1 MPTPRQILVEGAAA
15 VGVPLD
21 PGQVALLE
29 QHVALQLKWN
39 KSINLTALVDPVE
52 VAERHVV
59 DSLAAAPLLAP
70 GLLLD
75 AGAGGGFPGIP
86 LRVAR
91 GDLDVWMVDSVG
103 KKVAFLKVA
112 QVALGLKGLQSKA
125 VRLEGKPEKEGLPLV
140 RTAISRAFAAP
151 ADWLKLAEPY
161 LLPGGSVWCL
171 LGQKDEAPE
180 QQGRLRREREVIYR
194 LPFSGAQR
202 KLVEY
207 RQEFAVG

>member
-1 MPTPRQILVEGAAA
+1 MPTPREILVEGAAA
-15 VGVPLD
+15 LGVRLD

-29 QHVALQLKWN
+29 QHVALLLKWN
-39 KSINLTALVDPVE
+39 KSINLTALVDPAE

-70 GLLLD
+70 GLVLD

-86 LRVAR
+86 LRIAR
-91 GDLDVWMVDSVG
+91 PDLDVWMVDSVG
-103 KKVAFLKVA
+103 KKVAFLKAA
-112 QVALGLKGLQSKA
+112 QAALGLPGLQSKS
-125 VRLEGKPEKEGLPLV
+125 VRLEGQPEKEGLPRV

-151 ADWLKLAEPY
+151 VDWLTLAQAY
-161 LLPGGSVWCL
+161 LLPGGSAFCL
-171 LGQKDEAPE
+171 LGQRDEAPE
-180 QQGRLRREREVIYR
+180 RQGRLLREREVSYR

-207 RQEFAVG
+207 RLLAGE